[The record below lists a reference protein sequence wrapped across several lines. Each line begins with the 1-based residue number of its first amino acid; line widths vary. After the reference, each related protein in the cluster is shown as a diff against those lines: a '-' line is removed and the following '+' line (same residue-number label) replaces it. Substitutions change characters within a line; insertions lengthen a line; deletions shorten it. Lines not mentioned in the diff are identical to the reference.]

1 MIKKIHNWI
10 NSLKQFSKEE
20 VLLKKWEHIISLI
33 ALVVSVISIYTSW
46 QTGKAVANYEFLLS
60 QTPNIR
66 ILNQEIQIPF
76 DVNFDIESTE
86 FGGYRGIIDLKTTED
101 DDFPI
106 KIPVYN
112 IGVGIAQ
119 NCKVIW
125 SAQNQKEVILQCREI
140 FQDFGLEPYTEKS
153 THYDNAYSET
163 YLKGFGIVLD
173 DEEILEIEPFYA
185 KTIGE
190 HYVFLDDDY
199 TCVFPYILPISEEK
213 NVNYFEIPEEFSAF
227 ILESLHQEVIDMWR
241 TDYQS
246 IFIEFNII
254 YQDLNGKLYES
265 NCELK
270 FTPLNTG
277 ISVLEPM
284 MQVQLEVT
292 MK

>member
-1 MIKKIHNWI
+1 MIFSNDKKVKGHRKDI
-10 NSLKQFSKEE
+10 FKER
-20 VLLKKWEHIISLI
+20 KDIIEI
-33 ALVVSVISIYTSW
+33 VISFFALLVSIGALLTSAHT
-46 QTGKAVANYEFLLS
+46 QKKVANYEFLLS

-66 ILNQEIQIPF
+66 ILNQEIQLPF

-86 FGGYRGIIDLKTTED
+86 FGGYRGIIDLTTTED
-101 DDFPI
+101 NDFPI

-119 NCKVIW
+119 NCKVVW
-125 SAQNQKEVILQCREI
+125 NAQNQKEVILQCREI
-140 FQDFGLEPYTEKS
+140 FQNCGLKPHLEKS
-153 THYDNAYSET
+153 TFYDNAYSET
-163 YLKGFGIVLD
+163 YLKGFRIVLD
-173 DEEILEIEPFYA
+173 NKEILEIESIYA

-199 TCVFPYILPISEEK
+199 TCVFPYMLPISEEK
-213 NVNYFEIPEEFSAF
+213 NMNCFEIPEEFSAF
-227 ILESLHQEVIDMWR
+227 VLESLHQEVIDINR

-246 IFIEFNII
+246 ILIEFTIT

-265 NCELK
+265 ICELK
-270 FTPLNTG
+270 FTPLNKG